1 MHGRDSIARMKIDD
15 LERELMQRF
24 RPDAAAGL
32 DMRVCLDVS
41 DAPHLL
47 LTVRDGSLQID
58 RQLCTPDVT
67 FTFRDL
73 ATAIAIIRGEC
84 NAIEAFMRGEFR
96 ADGYLMMAFKLM
108 ELFGSRSLP
117 PTPND

>member
-1 MHGRDSIARMKIDD
+1 MDIDE
-15 LERELMQRF
+15 LERELTQRF
-24 RPDAAAGL
+24 RPEAAVGV
-32 DMRVCLDVS
+32 DMLVRLDVS
-41 DAPHLL
+41 SDVHLS
-47 LTVRDGSLQID
+47 LTVRNCRLTIERGTGL
-58 RQLCTPDVT
+58 PDVT

-73 ATAIAIIRGEC
+73 PTAIAIIRGEC

>member
-1 MHGRDSIARMKIDD
+1 MDIDQ
-15 LERELMQRF
+15 LERELIQRF
-24 RPDAAAGL
+24 RPEAAVGV
-32 DMRVCLDVS
+32 DMLVRLDVS
-41 DAPHLL
+41 SDVHLL
-47 LTVRDGSLQID
+47 LTVRNCRLTIERCSDL
-58 RQLCTPDVT
+58 PDVT

-73 ATAIAIIRGEC
+73 PTAVAIFRGER

>member
-1 MHGRDSIARMKIDD
+1 MTIDD
-15 LERELMQRF
+15 LERELIRRF
-24 RPDAAAGL
+24 RPDAAVGVDMLVRL
-32 DMRVCLDVS
+32 DIS
-41 DAPHLL
+41 NAPHLS
-47 LTVRDGSLQID
+47 LTVRDGRLEVRRD
-58 RQLCTPDVT
+58 ADAPDVT

-73 ATAIAIIRGEC
+73 ATATAIIRGEC

>member
-1 MHGRDSIARMKIDD
+1 MSIDD
-15 LERELMQRF
+15 LERELIQRF
-24 RPDAAAGL
+24 RPDAAVGV
-32 DMRVCLDVS
+32 DMLLRLDVS
-41 DAPHLL
+41 GARHLS
-47 LTVRDGSLQID
+47 LTVRDGRLKID
-58 RQLCTPDVT
+58 HEAHVPDVT

-73 ATAIAIIRGEC
+73 ETAIAIIRGEC

>member
-1 MHGRDSIARMKIDD
+1 MSIDD
-15 LERELMQRF
+15 LERELIQRF
-24 RPDAAAGL
+24 RPDAAVGV
-32 DMRVCLDVS
+32 DMLVRLDVT

-47 LTVRDGSLQID
+47 LAVHDGKLEID
-58 RQLCTPDVT
+58 REIRAPDVT

-73 ATAIAIIRGEC
+73 ATAVAIIRGEC